1 MSMAKIPTLTPEEFS
16 KFLKKE
22 KLGFAIM
29 AALFAA
35 PFFAWGAVVAH
46 SMYAS
51 FFIQTP
57 VTVVINKNDGFFDI
71 GDKLTGTNAVPNP
84 GRFKLYALITGKARS
99 LKEGTYVLSGKYS
112 IASLT
117 DRLVQGPEDITV
129 VIPEGFTAQDIDA
142 RLVSFGLIQPGDF
155 VNEVQQVS
163 DFSYPFLQSD
173 AINSL
178 EGYLFPDTYRF
189 AQKTTVRQ
197 IVQKMLDN
205 FEQKVYAKMDD
216 ATKSNE
222 QAFVNSVI
230 MASLVE
236 KESSDS
242 ADRKIIA
249 GILWKRLE
257 SNMPLQVDATIIYAW
272 KQRNPDWKP
281 ASGGLSL
288 QDLKIKSPYNA
299 YANKGLPPA
308 PISNPGLD
316 AINAAFHPQDSEY
329 WFYLSSKDGTTIFS
343 KTIDEHNA
351 AKRKYL

>member
-1 MSMAKIPTLTPEEFS
+1 MAKIPTLTPEEFS

-35 PFFAWGAVVAH
+35 PFCVWAAVVAR
-46 SMYAS
+46 SMYAP
-51 FFIQTP
+51 FLIQAP
-57 VTVVINKNDGFFDI
+57 VTVVINKNDGFFGI
-71 GDKLTGTNAVPNP
+71 GDKLAATNAVPNP
-84 GRFKLYALITGKARS
+84 GRFKLYALVTGKART

-112 IASLT
+112 IASLV
-117 DRLVQGPEDITV
+117 DRLAQGPEDITV
-129 VIPEGFTAQDIDA
+129 VIPEGFTAQDIDN
-142 RLVSFGLIQPGDF
+142 RLATFGLIQPGDF
-155 VNEVQQVS
+155 VNEVQQVD
-163 DFSYPFLQSD
+163 DFSYPFLASD
-173 AINSL
+173 SINSL

-197 IVQKMLDN
+197 VVRKMLDN
-205 FEQKVYAKMDD
+205 FEQKVYAKLDD
-216 ATKSNE
+216 TTKQNQ

-230 MASLVE
+230 LASLVE
-236 KESSDS
+236 RESDNS

-257 SNMPLQVDATIIYAW
+257 ANMPLQVDATIIYAW
-272 KQRNPDWKP
+272 KQRNPNWKP
-281 ASGGLSL
+281 GQNGLSL
-288 QDLKIKSPYNA
+288 QDLKIKSLYNT
-299 YANKGLPPA
+299 YSNKGLPPA
-308 PISNPGLD
+308 PISNPGID
-316 AINAAFHPQDSEY
+316 AINAALHPQDSEY